1 MTPLKENCLRRHS
14 SVFGIMVLLAVSF
27 IAIAQQPAGSPSRP
41 SVTKVLG
48 RYYMHRPP
56 DGDFFKMTYMF
67 QDTSCHHYSLKLGPH
82 FNQINTAGVWAV
94 TGSVTGGTLKVEASE
109 EADAATSERANKILG
124 KCPVPEGAIFQ
135 Q

>member
-1 MTPLKENCLRRHS
+1 MKPVKEICFRRHL
-14 SVFGIMVLLAVSF
+14 SVYGILVVLAASFVALA
-27 IAIAQQPAGSPSRP
+27 QRPTGSPAKP
-41 SVTKVLG
+41 SVTKFLG

-56 DGDFFKMTYMF
+56 NGDFFKMTYMF

-94 TGSVTGGTLKVEASE
+94 TGSVTGGTLKVEASQA
-109 EADAATSERANKILG
+109 ADAATSQQASKILR

>member
-1 MTPLKENCLRRHS
+1 MTHLKEIRLRKHS
-14 SVFGIMVLLAVSF
+14 LICGIMALLAVSF
-27 IAIAQQPAGSPSRP
+27 IAIAQQPGGSPSKP
-41 SVTKVLG
+41 SVAKFLG

-82 FNQINTAGVWAV
+82 FSQINSAGVWAV

-109 EADAATSERANKILG
+109 QADAATSERASKILA